1 MRLPITQCLL
11 AVALAVVSLA
21 GCDQVNSSGSEDE
34 GGAVAPAGPKTIPT
48 AMVESKSFVQRV
60 ELPGASVRGFET
72 TRLMAQVGGY
82 VKEIKTVGGEEI
94 DVGTFVEKDTE
105 LAVIDVPE
113 RQDQLT
119 EKTAMVAQANSV
131 VSQADAVIK
140 QREAGVDQRA
150 AEEKQAMAELDEKQA
165 LLKLALA
172 KQKRIE
178 DLVKKQTIGAENLDE
193 ARFEVDAANA
203 AIAAVNAGIETAKAN
218 VKAANAD
225 LEKAKADKDIATEEV
240 KVAEAKVSELK
251 TRIGYATIKAPFTG
265 VITKR
270 MVDHGAF
277 VRPATSNSGA
287 MPLFE
292 ITRTDKVRVVVS
304 VPNIQAGNVRAGQK
318 AEVHSIGGLGN
329 DRISGTITRVAGA
342 LDAESRMMR
351 VEMHFSN
358 PLQQPNSD
366 RKISLVPGMFGTVS
380 VVVKEWKDLAVV
392 PTTAIGSD
400 ENGKFVVVV
409 TDGKATR
416 QSVTVAYDDAKSVGI
431 SSGVKPGKTIVT
443 QDAGTIE
450 DGQTIPLN

>member
-1 MRLPITQCLL
+1 MRFPITQCLL
-11 AVALAVVSLA
+11 AGALVVVSLA

-34 GGAVAPAGPKTIPT
+34 GGAAAPPGPKTIPT
-48 AMVESKSFVQRV
+48 TMVESKSFVQRV

-82 VKEIKTVGGEEI
+82 IKEIKSVDGEEI
-94 DVGTFVEKDTE
+94 DVGTFVEKGAE

-113 RQDQLT
+113 LQDQLA
-119 EKTAMVAQANSV
+119 ERTAMVAQANSV

-140 QREAGVDQRA
+140 QREAGVDQRS
-150 AEEKQAMAELDEKQA
+150 AEETEALAELEEKKA
-165 LLKLALA
+165 LLNLALA
-172 KQKRIE
+172 RQKRVTA
-178 DLVKKQTIGAENLDE
+178 LVAKDTIGAENQEEADFAVE
-193 ARFEVDAANA
+193 AARF
-203 AIAAVNAGIETAKAN
+203 AVSAVKAGIETAKAN

-225 LEKAKADKDIATEEV
+225 VDKAKADKDIATEEV

-251 TRIGYATIKAPFTG
+251 TRIGYATIKAPFNG

-304 VPNIQAGNVRAGQK
+304 VPNIQAGNVLAGQK

-329 DRISGTITRVAGA
+329 DRIFGTITRVAGA
-342 LDAESRMMR
+342 LDAESRMMH
-351 VEMHFSN
+351 VEMHFAN
-358 PLQQPNSD
+358 PLQQPGSD

-380 VVVKEWKDLAVV
+380 VVVKEWEDLAVV

-400 ENGKFVVVV
+400 ENGKFVIVV

-416 QSVTVAYDDAKSVGI
+416 QRVTVAYDDAKSVGI

-443 QDAGTIE
+443 QDVGTIE
-450 DGQTIPLN
+450 DGQTIPMN

>member
-1 MRLPITQCLL
+1 MRFPIARCLL
-11 AVALAVVSLA
+11 AVALAAISLA
-21 GCDQVNSSGSEDE
+21 GCDQVNSSVSEDD
-34 GGAVAPAGPKTIPT
+34 GGADASTAPKTIPT
-48 AMVESKSFVQRV
+48 AMVKSKSFAQRV

-82 VKEIKTVGGEEI
+82 VKEIKTVNGEEI
-94 DVGTFVEKDTE
+94 DVGTLVEKGTE

-113 RQDQLT
+113 MQDQLT
-119 EKTAMVAQANSV
+119 EKTAIVAQANCV
-131 VSQADAVIK
+131 VSQAGAVIK
-140 QREAGVDQRA
+140 QREAGVDHRV
-150 AEEKQAMAELDEKQA
+150 AEEKQAMAELNEKQA
-165 LLKLALA
+165 FLKLALA
-172 KQKRIE
+172 KLKRIE

-203 AIAAVNAGIETAKAN
+203 AIAAVNASIETAKAN

-225 LEKAKADKDIATEEV
+225 LDKAKADKDIAKEEV
-240 KVAEAKVSELK
+240 KVAEANLSELE
-251 TRIGYATIKAPFTG
+251 TRIGYATIKAPFNG
-265 VITKR
+265 VITQR

-304 VPNIQAGNVRAGQK
+304 VPNIQAGNVRVGQK
-318 AEVHSIGGLGN
+318 AEVHSIGGLSN

-342 LDAESRMMR
+342 LNAESRMMH

-358 PLQQPNSD
+358 PLQQQGSE

-380 VVVKEWKDLAVV
+380 VVVNEWEDLAVV

-409 TDGKATR
+409 TDGKADR
-416 QSVTVAYDDAKSVGI
+416 RRVAVAYDDAKNVGI
-431 SSGVKPGKTIVT
+431 SSGVKPGKTVVT
-443 QDAGTIE
+443 QNVDTIE
-450 DGQTIPLN
+450 DGQIIPLN